1 MRRSLPASALSRMAM
16 SSSLRP
22 PASTPR
28 SSKLISAMRGS
39 RSGKRKPGTTSSLR
53 SRESTNASSG
63 NPASGCSSLQTPNG
77 DCIRSGQPLR
87 GSPKRFSGLQRSGLS
102 MGRNSSPP
110 CGSALLGKP
119 INHFSRHHYEVLLPM
134 RKDDGERAALL
145 RHLRQDVRREGLP
158 ALACEPTRRGGLLE
172 VRQPRALDAPAKG
185 SDESAALGAPC
196 PAWLRALALLC
207 VSESCHRPAPHTGGP
222 AARGGLGN
230 TLVRPLVALV
240 ETAGLVSRGHSFFLE
255 KQEAER

>member
-1 MRRSLPASALSRMAM
+1 MAM
-16 SSSLRP
+16 SNSRFL
-22 PASTPR
+22 PALTPR
-28 SSKLISAMRGS
+28 SSKWTSAMKALQSGRKRRG
-39 RSGKRKPGTTSSLR
+39 TISSLR
-53 SRESTNASSG
+53 SPVSTKSNSSSRASE
-63 NPASGCSSLQTPNG
+63 CSFLQTPSG
-77 DCIRSGQPLR
+77 GCIRSAPP
-87 GSPKRFSGLQRSGLS
+87 SPVSRKRFSGSQRSTPRAAKSSSVPSGSGL
-102 MGRNSSPP
+102 RV
-110 CGSALLGKP
+110 KP
-119 INHFSRHHYEVLLPM
+119 INHSSRKHHEVLLPM
-134 RKDDGERAALL
+134 RKDDGGRTALL
-145 RHLRQDVRREGLP
+145 RYLRQDVRREALP

-185 SDESAALGAPC
+185 SDESAALGAPR